1 MKSLARLHVWWPNL
15 DRDMATIVRKC
26 DNCQKSRNKPQP
38 APLHP
43 WDWLKMLWQ
52 SVHIDFAGP
61 FMGKMFLIVVDSHS
75 KWFEVEIMPSITSE
89 ATIAK
94 LRDIFARYGIPQQ
107 LVIDNGS
114 QFTPEEFCKFMKAN
128 GIKHT
133 LVALY
138 HPRSNGQTER
148 FVQTFKQFF
157 KAEGAIRLCKV

>member
-1 MKSLARLHVWWPNL
+1 
-15 DRDMATIVRKC
+15 
-26 DNCQKSRNKPQP
+26 
-38 APLHP
+38 
-43 WDWLKMLWQ
+43 
-52 SVHIDFAGP
+52 
-61 FMGKMFLIVVDSHS
+61 MGKMFLIVVDSHS

-133 LVALY
+133 LLLCITLDPMAKQSVLFK
-138 HPRSNGQTER
+138 RSSN
-148 FVQTFKQFF
+148 F
-157 KAEGAIRLCKV
+157 

>member
-1 MKSLARLHVWWPNL
+1 
-15 DRDMATIVRKC
+15 
-26 DNCQKSRNKPQP
+26 
-38 APLHP
+38 
-43 WDWLKMLWQ
+43 
-52 SVHIDFAGP
+52 
-61 FMGKMFLIVVDSHS
+61 MGKMFLIVVDSHS

-94 LRDIFARYGIPQQ
+94 LCDIFAPHGIPQQ
-107 LVIDNGS
+107 LVIDNNGS

>member
-1 MKSLARLHVWWPNL
+1 
-15 DRDMATIVRKC
+15 
-26 DNCQKSRNKPQP
+26 
-38 APLHP
+38 
-43 WDWLKMLWQ
+43 
-52 SVHIDFAGP
+52 
-61 FMGKMFLIVVDSHS
+61 
-75 KWFEVEIMPSITSE
+75 MPSITSE

-148 FVQTFKQFF
+148 FCSNVQ
-157 KAEGAIRLCKV
+157 AIF